1 MKKANNL
8 IAKDVTI
15 LVPTRNRP
23 NFLYRLL
30 NYYSQASFKGC
41 IFIGDASDDEALKDN
56 KKIISGFN
64 PKIDIKHFAL
74 NLDVNS
80 TLEFLSKKIQ
90 TTYCLYCADDDFIA
104 PIGIEKS
111 IIFLKENSDYNA
123 VHGKGAMF
131 TIDSDG
137 CFGNINTLFSYPQT
151 KTDGE
156 TAVERLSDY
165 LTPSCALLFSLHKTS
180 SWQQMFKGMSSYDWA
195 TKQQIL
201 ITIDELLPSGVSA
214 ILGKIKE
221 IDGLYLIRQSH
232 SEVSWSSN
240 RSPYD
245 LILYKDWSIAI
256 KDTSERFIEQIMI
269 KDQIGYDEAQAS
281 VYESFLIHWKYIFVN
296 YEYHKVQKKLIWS
309 SFKNFVKIKVPSTLY
324 LKNFI
329 TSILIS
335 ENEKNIPISLRTLE
349 DQSSIYYNDM
359 KLIQKVCSERYE
371 ENE

>member
-1 MKKANNL
+1 
-8 IAKDVTI
+8 
-15 LVPTRNRP
+15 
-23 NFLYRLL
+23 
-30 NYYSQASFKGC
+30 
-41 IFIGDASDDEALKDN
+41 
-56 KKIISGFN
+56 
-64 PKIDIKHFAL
+64 
-74 NLDVNS
+74 
-80 TLEFLSKKIQ
+80 
-90 TTYCLYCADDDFIA
+90 
-104 PIGIEKS
+104 
-111 IIFLKENSDYNA
+111 
-123 VHGKGAMF
+123 
-131 TIDSDG
+131 
-137 CFGNINTLFSYPQT
+137 
-151 KTDGE
+151 
-156 TAVERLSDY
+156 
-165 LTPSCALLFSLHKTS
+165 
-180 SWQQMFKGMSSYDWA
+180 MFKGMSSYDWA

-201 ITIDELLPSGVSA
+201 ITIDELLPSGTSA

-232 SEVSWSSN
+232 SKVSGGGN